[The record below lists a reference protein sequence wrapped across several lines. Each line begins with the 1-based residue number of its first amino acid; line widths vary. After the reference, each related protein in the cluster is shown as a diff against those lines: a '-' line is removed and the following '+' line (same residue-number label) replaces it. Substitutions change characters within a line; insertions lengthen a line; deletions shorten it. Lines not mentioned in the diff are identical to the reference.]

1 MGCGIPAV
9 GHCASSVQS
18 SSASTTG
25 VEMTED
31 EKNQAAAYIK
41 LHEDVRQLVKESL
54 IQILMQYDHDLVKII
69 QDVTLGNPSFDIRVK
84 QVITNQMQKY

>member
-1 MGCGIPAV
+1 MGCGIPVV
-9 GHCASSVQS
+9 GHCASSAQS

-41 LHEDVRQLVKESL
+41 LQDDVKQLVKEAL
-54 IQILMQYDHDLVKII
+54 IEILQTYDHDLVKRI
-69 QDVTLGNPSFDIRVK
+69 QDVTLGQVAFDIRVK
-84 QVITNQMQKY
+84 QVITNQMQR

>member
-1 MGCGIPAV
+1 V
-9 GHCASSVQS
+9 GHCASSAQS

-25 VEMTED
+25 VEVTED

-54 IQILMQYDHDLVKII
+54 IQILMQYDHDLVKRI

-84 QVITNQMQKY
+84 QVITKQMQR

>member
-1 MGCGIPAV
+1 
-9 GHCASSVQS
+9 
-18 SSASTTG
+18 
-25 VEMTED
+25 MTED

-41 LHEDVRQLVKESL
+41 LQDDVKEL
-54 IQILMQYDHDLVKII
+54 IKQALLEILMRYDHDLVKRI

>member
-1 MGCGIPAV
+1 
-9 GHCASSVQS
+9 
-18 SSASTTG
+18 
-25 VEMTED
+25 MTED

>member
-9 GHCASSVQS
+9 GHCASSAQS
-18 SSASTTG
+18 SNVNTTG

-54 IQILMQYDHDLVKII
+54 IQILMQYDHDLVKRI

-84 QVITNQMQKY
+84 QVITNQMQR